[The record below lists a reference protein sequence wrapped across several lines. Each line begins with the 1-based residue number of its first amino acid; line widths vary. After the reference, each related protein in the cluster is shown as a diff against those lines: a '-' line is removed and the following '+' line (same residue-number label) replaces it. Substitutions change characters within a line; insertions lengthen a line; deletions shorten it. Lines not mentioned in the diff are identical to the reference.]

1 MILTAHQPVY
11 LPWLGLFHKIALADL
26 FCYFDIAQYQ
36 KKDYNN
42 RNKIKTNR
50 GEIWL
55 SVPVESKNHFE
66 KSVGEI
72 LIVQSG
78 WQRKHFKSIQLAY
91 QKSRYY
97 RDHIGYL
104 EDLLIGQSFETLSAL
119 NLHMLRLLMQKLG
132 ITTPI
137 VMASDYGFNES
148 KSDLVLEMCLRLK
161 ADVYIFG
168 AQGRNYA
175 DVDKFRASGVE
186 PYFQEYRHPIYQQLH
201 GEFLPYMS
209 VIDLLFNEGP
219 RSREILLS
227 GNIDREEL
235 RGLIHDAPVQ
245 RPTAARK

>member
-36 KKDYNN
+36 TKDFNN
-42 RNKIKTNR
+42 RNKIKTNT

-72 LIVQSG
+72 RIVQNG

-91 QKSRYY
+91 QKAPFFKDY
-97 RDHIGYL
+97 IGDL
-104 EDLLIGQSFETLSAL
+104 EALLIGGEHATLSAL
-119 NLHMLRLLMQKLG
+119 NLEMLRYFMKSLA
-132 ITTPI
+132 IDTPI
-137 VMASDYGFNES
+137 VKASDYAFSGA
-148 KSDLVLEMCLRLK
+148 KSDLVLDMCLQLK
-161 ADVYIFG
+161 ANVYIFG

-175 DVDKFRASGVE
+175 DTDKFRARGVE
-186 PYFQEYRHPIYQQLH
+186 PVFQDYRHPEYRQLH
-201 GEFLPYMS
+201 GPFLPYMS

-219 RSREILLS
+219 ASRGILLG
-227 GNIDREEL
+227 GNVDRDHL
-235 RGLIHDAPVQ
+235 VQ
-245 RPTAARK
+245 PG

>member
-36 KKDYNN
+36 TKDFNN
-42 RNKIKTNR
+42 RNKIKTNT

-55 SVPVESKNHFE
+55 SVPVESKHHFE

-72 LIVQSG
+72 RIVQNG

-91 QKSRYY
+91 QKAPFFKDY
-97 RDHIGYL
+97 IGEL
-104 EDLLIGQSFETLSAL
+104 EALLIGREYATLSAL
-119 NLHMLRLLMQKLG
+119 NLEMLRYFMKSLA
-132 ITTPI
+132 IDTPI
-137 VMASDYGFNES
+137 VKASDYAFSGT
-148 KSDLVLEMCLRLK
+148 KSDLVLDMCLQLK

-175 DVDKFRASGVE
+175 DTDKFRAHGVE
-186 PYFQEYRHPIYQQLH
+186 PVFQDYRHPEYRQLH
-201 GEFLPYMS
+201 GPFLPYMS

-219 RSREILLS
+219 ASRGILLG
-227 GNIDREEL
+227 GNVGRDHL
-235 RGLIHDAPVQ
+235 VQ
-245 RPTAARK
+245 PG